1 MHAVAEKLASLI
13 QQHGWEENL
22 LLAIEA
28 AQTVEMP
35 GVPAIRYLNEFL
47 RQVSGLVTYTP
58 SAGGNMRSAHP
69 RA

>member
-13 QQHGWEENL
+13 QQYGWEENFR
-22 LLAIEA
+22 LAIEA

-35 GVPAIRYLNEFL
+35 GTPVIRNLNDFL
-47 RQVSGLVTYTP
+47 RQVRDLVTYT
-58 SAGGNMRSAHP
+58 SAGGNMRSAHA